1 MISGKKIFAIVPAYN
16 EEKNVGKVVRGCKPY
31 IDRVIVVD
39 DASSDKTPEIAKK
52 FGAEV
57 IIHKH
62 NRGVGGS
69 IIDGFIEAVKNGADI
84 MVVLAGDN
92 QMDPKDIPTIV
103 KPILDNKADFVK
115 GTRFRKYKA
124 TKYGMPVYRFFGTI
138 CLSLLTRI
146 LIGYKISD
154 SNCGYVAINKQ
165 TVKDLNWKLVHQR
178 YAFENSIL
186 ANLSILKK
194 TVVEADV
201 KPVYKQSISKMK
213 MRTFIPSALGVF
225 IRLFIYRLGF
235 KKLKRI

>member
-39 DASSDKTPEIAKK
+39 DASSDKTYEVAKR

-57 IIHKH
+57 LK
-62 NRGVGGS
+62 NKANQGVGAS
-69 IIDGFIEAVKNGADI
+69 ARNGFLRAVKEGADI

-92 QMDPKDIPTIV
+92 QMDPKDIPNVV
-103 KPILDNKADFVK
+103 KPLLENRADFVK

-138 CLSLLTRI
+138 FLSLLTRI
-146 LIGYKISD
+146 LTGYKISD
-154 SNCGYVAINKQ
+154 SNCGYVAINRQ
-165 TVKDLNWKLVHQR
+165 TVKDLNWKLIHQR

-186 ANLSILKK
+186 ANLSVLKK
-194 TVVEADV
+194 RVVEADV

-225 IRLFIYRLGF
+225 IRLFIYRLGY